1 MKLLILDVF
10 LVRKFKIM
18 EKIQLDNHGDFIER
32 SCKVNN
38 NEELLHYL
46 KKENSPKIKSIA
58 LFFSR
63 LGHFL
68 TSLSWVNEEKIK
80 KTYKPLADELE
91 SKLIAFEEKT
101 EPYTEEQD
109 KEIKETA
116 KKVSTISKLY
126 LGTRFKAKL
135 EEFMH
140 VDRWNKLSSGPSSRP
155 PAPPRPPRVY
165 GQIGTT
171 DHAPDSAKIDDN
183 SDQPSSQT
191 KPPAPPRPPRVYG
204 QIGATDHAPDSAKI
218 DDNSDRP
225 SSQTKPP
232 APPRPPRVYGQPL
245 KTDNA
250 TDPTKIDSNPD
261 PLPTRSREA
270 PIRQNNANKDEDFLK
285 ALEKNRRRAVGD
297 DGDIDN
303 EEEDEVEISV
313 NQDKEVKQPL
323 VKKEGQ
329 GQNPIA
335 LKIIKEMKARN
346 LVDSQDQPEGVEPET
361 ENDDWKV

>member
-1 MKLLILDVF
+1 
-10 LVRKFKIM
+10 
-18 EKIQLDNHGDFIER
+18 
-32 SCKVNN
+32 
-38 NEELLHYL
+38 
-46 KKENSPKIKSIA
+46 
-58 LFFSR
+58 
-63 LGHFL
+63 
-68 TSLSWVNEEKIK
+68 
-80 KTYKPLADELE
+80 
-91 SKLIAFEEKT
+91 
-101 EPYTEEQD
+101 
-109 KEIKETA
+109 
-116 KKVSTISKLY
+116 
-126 LGTRFKAKL
+126 
-135 EEFMH
+135 MH

-165 GQIGTT
+165 GQIGT
-171 DHAPDSAKIDDN
+171 
-183 SDQPSSQT
+183 
-191 KPPAPPRPPRVYG
+191 
-204 QIGATDHAPDSAKI
+204 TDHAPDSAKI